1 MIYKRL
7 NNLESK
13 ISRKNQPQAR
23 VIFVDSAS
31 GETREQAQ
39 SRYEI
44 EHSLKPMNPSRYI
57 FINVLSDEQIRE
69 RNKKNLE
76 F

>member
-44 EHSLKPMNPSRYI
+44 EHSLKPMNPSSYI